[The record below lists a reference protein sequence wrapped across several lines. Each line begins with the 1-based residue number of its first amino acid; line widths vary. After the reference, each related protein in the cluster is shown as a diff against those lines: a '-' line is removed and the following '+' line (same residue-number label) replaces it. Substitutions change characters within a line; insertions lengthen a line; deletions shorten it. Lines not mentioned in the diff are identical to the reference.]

1 MPLQAADRLGCMVR
15 QHGETV
21 ACGGTVTTAP
31 TNTGRAASAVGHH
44 RKIVPRRR
52 TPGGLFTAEHA
63 YAVRL
68 VQIARATADPGS
80 PAEFEAG
87 NKTAAGIV
95 PRAAHENAG

>member
-1 MPLQAADRLGCMVR
+1 MP
-15 QHGETV
+15 
-21 ACGGTVTTAP
+21 TAI
-31 TNTGRAASAVGHH
+31 TSTERAASATSHH

-80 PAEFEAG
+80 PAELEAS
-87 NKTAAGIV
+87 NKTAAGTV
-95 PRAAHENAG
+95 PCAAHENAG